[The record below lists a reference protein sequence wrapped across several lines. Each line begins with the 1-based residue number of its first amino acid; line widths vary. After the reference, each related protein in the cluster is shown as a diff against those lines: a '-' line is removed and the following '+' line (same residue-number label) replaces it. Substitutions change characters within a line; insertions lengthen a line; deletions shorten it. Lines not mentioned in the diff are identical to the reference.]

1 MENKLSNIPIVNE
14 LCRMTDNMYRLG
26 WDERNGGNV
35 SILLYDG
42 DILPYISRNYV
53 GRTDKRVFHLGYD
66 ASPLAG
72 RFILVTAT
80 GHYFRNISRTPE
92 SSLGYSVYPTTERV
106 QNVSGASMMA
116 VLQQVNS
123 HHIS

>member
-42 DILPYISRNYV
+42 DILP
-53 GRTDKRVFHLGYD
+53 
-66 ASPLAG
+66 
-72 RFILVTAT
+72 
-80 GHYFRNISRTPE
+80 
-92 SSLGYSVYPTTERV
+92 
-106 QNVSGASMMA
+106 
-116 VLQQVNS
+116 
-123 HHIS
+123 